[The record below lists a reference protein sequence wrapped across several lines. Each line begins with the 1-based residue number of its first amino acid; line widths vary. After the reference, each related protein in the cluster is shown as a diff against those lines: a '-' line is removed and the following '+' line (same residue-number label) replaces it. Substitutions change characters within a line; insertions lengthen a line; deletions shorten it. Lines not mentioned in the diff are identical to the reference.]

1 MPSRTLRGVSF
12 HFEDR
17 GSGLPLVLVHGFPVD
32 CRMWEAQVAELSS
45 RCRTIAPDLRG
56 FGRSIASDPFTIE
69 SLAEDLHALLVELDA
84 RPCVLGGFSMGGYV
98 ALAYFAKYSAG
109 LRGLILVDTKAE
121 ADTPQQKEG
130 RAKMAELAR
139 TRGAEGIAD
148 EMVPKQ
154 LSDETPRKRPAV
166 ATALHR
172 LMEQCPPT
180 TIEHALTAM
189 RDRPD
194 RSAML
199 PTIHLPT
206 LMIVGDNDA
215 ITPPPVAREMQT
227 RIAGSELEIVRGAGH
242 MSPMEQPAQVNR
254 AIGRFLHAR
263 FGIPRA

>member
-32 CRMWEAQVAELSS
+32 CRMWEAQVAELSG
-45 RCRTIAPDLRG
+45 RCRAIAPDLRG

-69 SLAEDLHALLVELDA
+69 LLADDLHALLVELDA
-84 RPCVLGGFSMGGYV
+84 TRCVLGGFSMGGYV
-98 ALAYFAKYSAG
+98 VLAYLVKYLAD

-139 TRGAEGIAD
+139 KRGAEAIAD

-154 LSDETPRKRPAV
+154 LSEETPRKRPAV

-172 LMEQCPPT
+172 LMEQCPPA
-180 TIEHALTAM
+180 TIEHALLAM

-194 RSAML
+194 RSGAVSS
-199 PTIHLPT
+199 IKAPT
-206 LMIVGDNDA
+206 LIVVGENDA
-215 ITPPPVAREMQT
+215 ITPPATARAMHQ
-227 RIAGSELEIVRGAGH
+227 RIAGSELEVIRGAGH

-254 AIGRFLHAR
+254 AIARFLQSHFR
-263 FGIPRA
+263 